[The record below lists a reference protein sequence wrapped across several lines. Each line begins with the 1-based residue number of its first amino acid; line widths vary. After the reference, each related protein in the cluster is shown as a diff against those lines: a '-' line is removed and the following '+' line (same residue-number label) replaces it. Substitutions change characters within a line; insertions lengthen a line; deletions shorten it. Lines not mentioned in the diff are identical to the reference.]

1 METWVGAACICIQDS
16 KLLMVLQGKK
26 DEDKKWT
33 IPSGGLES
41 YETIEQCCIR
51 EVFEETGYAVELT
64 EKLHVKRGITF
75 GVPVEVHYYKGRV
88 LSGVPVIQDPDELI
102 YEIRWVDAAELC
114 KLSLSFPED
123 KELLLQLLGE
133 ARDHAV

>member
-1 METWVGAACICIQDS
+1 MKTWIGAACICIQDS

-26 DEDKKWT
+26 DEEKMWT

-51 EVFEETGYAVELT
+51 EVFEETGYSVEIV
-64 EKLHVKRGITF
+64 EKLHVKRGISF
-75 GVPVEVHYYKGRV
+75 GIPVEVHFFKGRI

-102 YEIRWVDAAELC
+102 YEIKWVGAQQ
-114 KLSLSFPED
+114 LSDLPLFFPED
-123 KELLLQLLGE
+123 KELLLQLLDE
-133 ARDHAV
+133 ASNRAV